1 MEEKAVT
8 GRKSRKEA
16 IEAKI
21 EKLDV
26 KIKELNDK
34 IKKLEEE
41 KAAEKERLKKINAAE
56 AKAKEEQEMKA
67 LRSLIK
73 QKNLSIDDLR
83 IMLENQKDE

>member
-56 AKAKEEQEMKA
+56 AKQR
-67 LRSLIK
+67 RSRK
-73 QKNLSIDDLR
+73 
-83 IMLENQKDE
+83 

>member
-16 IEAKI
+16 TEAKI
-21 EKLDV
+21 EKLDI

-41 KAAEKERLKKINAAE
+41 KTAEKEKLKKINAAE
-56 AKAKEEQEMKA
+56 AKAKEKQEIKA
-67 LRSLIK
+67 LHSLIK

-83 IMLENQKDE
+83 SMLENQKAE